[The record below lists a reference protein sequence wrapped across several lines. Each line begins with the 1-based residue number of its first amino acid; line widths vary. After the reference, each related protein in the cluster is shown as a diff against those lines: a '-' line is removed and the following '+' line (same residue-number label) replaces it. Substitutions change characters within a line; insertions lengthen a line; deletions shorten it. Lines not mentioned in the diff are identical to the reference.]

1 MSKKLV
7 AFFSCSLNFLQMY
20 QDALSMKLNQK
31 YLIKM
36 KIQIGQMKTLE
47 IPIEMKNKK
56 KRPEIDEKNAS
67 LEIYDE
73 LILVFLFGGM
83 LLQLLLN
90 HSQKHTK

>member
-1 MSKKLV
+1 
-7 AFFSCSLNFLQMY
+7 
-20 QDALSMKLNQK
+20 
-31 YLIKM
+31 
-36 KIQIGQMKTLE
+36 MKTLE

-90 HSQKHTK
+90 HS